1 MSFDQLSPDVV
12 LDAIESLG
20 FSCDGRFLTLN
31 SYENRVFQVYLNS
44 QPASDIS
51 TAVKPF
57 VALPPDKIV
66 AKFYRANRWTDAQI
80 TEEHEFS
87 RELADFEIPCIAP
100 LQSGGQTLHHFQ
112 EQRFS
117 VFECRGGR
125 SADLENHDQ
134 LEWIG
139 RFIGRIHAV
148 GQRTPFVYRESISPQ
163 SFGYDSIQVLQNLQ
177 VVPEALF
184 PAWHSIVQQALA
196 LVTERWDDTTQNAN
210 LIRLHGDMHIGNILW
225 TDRGPHFVDL
235 DDCRQGPP
243 VQDLWLL
250 TANEPDVRDAQL
262 TSLLKGYRR
271 FCDFDRT
278 TLQLIE
284 PLRTLRMI
292 QHSAWIAKRWNDPA
306 FQRAFPWFEDMRY
319 WQDRI
324 LELREQVGLLQE
336 FQCFD
341 GVS

>member
-1 MSFDQLSPDVV
+1 MSFDQLSPDLV

-31 SYENRVFQVYLNS
+31 SYENRVFQIHLNS
-44 QPASDIS
+44 QTDPSNHFIAASFAEKS
-51 TAVKPF
+51 K
-57 VALPPDKIV
+57 DKLV
-66 AKFYRANRWTDAQI
+66 AKFYRANRWSDAQI
-80 TEEHEFS
+80 QEEHEFS
-87 RELADFEIPCIAP
+87 QELVEFEIPCIAP
-100 LQSGGQTLHHFQ
+100 LQCAGQTLQHFQ
-112 EQRFS
+112 GQRFS

-125 SADLENHDQ
+125 SANLENLEQ

-139 RFIGRIHAV
+139 RFIGRIHSV
-148 GQRTPFVYRESISPQ
+148 GRRSSFKFREAISAQ
-163 SFGYDSIQVLQNLQ
+163 TLGFDSIQSLKNLQ
-177 VVPEALF
+177 AIPEALL
-184 PAWHSIVQQALA
+184 PAWLSVAEQAMVLVQ
-196 LVTERWDDTTQNAN
+196 ERWNDLGDIQS
-210 LIRLHGDMHIGNILW
+210 IRLHGDMHIGNILW
-225 TDRGPHFVDL
+225 TDAGPHFVDL

-243 VQDLWLL
+243 IQDLWLL
-250 TANEPDVRDAQL
+250 TANEPEIRDAQL
-262 TSLLKGYRR
+262 TSLLRGYAR
-271 FCDFDRT
+271 FCEFDRT

-292 QHSAWIAKRWNDPA
+292 QHSAWIAKRWTDPA
-306 FQRAFPWFEDMRY
+306 FVRAFPWFEDLRY